1 MTMFLD
7 RQLHD
12 IAAAIAAIFDRQA
25 ADCKAREADTAHP
38 ICAVRFEGEAAAW
51 TEAAEFLRAK
61 VGGADDWPVEL
72 ERVFK
77 VAVQSRGHNDR
88 NVPYMGA
95 MYWLAVGR
103 TPAPDLPRYCWTDNE
118 EQAEL
123 FSTRQRLSS
132 VSDRTEFPAVTTFPA
147 PVQRADL
154 CRDQA
159 MKVKDACISSE
170 SAPIRSPNSR

>member
-123 FSTRQRLSS
+123 FSTLDNAFRAFQIVQSS
-132 VSDRTEFPAVTTFPA
+132 RSHDFPRP
-147 PVQRADL
+147 
-154 CRDQA
+154 
-159 MKVKDACISSE
+159 SS
-170 SAPIRSPNSR
+170 ARRSL